1 MRKLD
6 FQPLVDKATTGVSGW
21 HGRHLTQAGRN
32 CLVLL
37 TVPKASHE
45 VLAEL
50 DKTRK
55 KFLWTG
61 DSLLTGGKCK
71 VSRTRCSLPKEN
83 GGLGILNLNRF
94 ARALRLRWLWHEWVS
109 PDKPW
114 IGTKTSCDNTD
125 HLLFVGCTTVS
136 IGNGKEMS
144 FWHSGWL
151 QGPRPKDI
159 APHLFKITD
168 QKIEQ

>member
-1 MRKLD
+1 MRQHILSGFPVIRTSFPIKYLGLPLAVRRLRKLD
-6 FQPLVDKATTGVSGW
+6 FQPLVDKATAGLSGW
-21 HGRHLTQAGRN
+21 HGRHLTPAGRN
-32 CLVLL
+32 CLAKSVLSLQSVYLL
-37 TVPKASHE
+37 TIVKASHE

-71 VSRTRCSLPKEN
+71 VNWTRCSLPKEN

-114 IGTKTSCDNTD
+114 IGTKNI
-125 HLLFVGCTTVS
+125 V
-136 IGNGKEMS
+136 
-144 FWHSGWL
+144 
-151 QGPRPKDI
+151 R
-159 APHLFKITD
+159 
-168 QKIEQ
+168 